1 MRKAGMV
8 LVIVALFCA
17 LAFAQ
22 NGGYVALNNELYVN
36 SASIFKISS
45 SGEIA
50 FVKQLQTGGGGG
62 GAISFGQPQVA
73 FENQG
78 PCLFVADTQGSDIAS
93 FKAPGLEQV
102 HPNFSDPSLQ
112 GRDGIALAVDPA
124 GKFLYTAWDQSENLA
139 VLGIAPDC
147 SLSLLSTTAG
157 RSDVIDGLTVTHNGK
172 VVVASY
178 PNSGVVQAYKASSIG
193 RLTPL
198 GPALT
203 FANVIPGCASAGSCE
218 PTAGDVT
225 DDGVYWVWGNFAIE
239 PSTLTATLTPN
250 GFTNPAMQTYPDSVL
265 YFATSP
271 RFSPAAAQ
279 TDRGNLYVGA
289 NADYGPF
296 LPGGIIVT
304 SFDQG
309 SITYESEAVNTVD
322 LFAGGV
328 QTVGIKGTGSPI
340 VTTGYD
346 ISGANTLYSYTVDRT
361 ALRQAAALPNPGWG
375 GDAFS
380 LAAAPGRP

>member
-22 NGGYVALNNELYVN
+22 NAGYVALNNELYVN
-36 SASIFKISS
+36 SASTFKISP
-45 SGEIA
+45 SGEIT
-50 FVKQLQTGGGGG
+50 FLKQLQTGGGG
-62 GAISFGQPQVA
+62 GAISFGQPQIAV
-73 FENQG
+73 ENHG
-78 PCLFVADTQGSDIAS
+78 ACLFVVDTEGSDIAS
-93 FKAPGLEQV
+93 FRGPSLEQV
-102 HPNFSDPSLQ
+102 HPNFTNPSLL

-124 GKFLYTAWDQSENLA
+124 GKFLYTAWDQSKNLA
-139 VLGIAPDC
+139 VLGISTDC

-157 RSDVIDGLTVTHNGK
+157 RSDTADGLTVTHDGK
-172 VVVASY
+172 IVVVTY
-178 PNSGVVQAYKASSIG
+178 PNSGVVQAYRTSSTG
-193 RLTPL
+193 TLTPL

-203 FANVIPGCASAGSCE
+203 FASVIPSCASAGSCE

-225 DDGVYWVWGNFAIE
+225 DDGVYWVWGNFVIE
-239 PSTLTATLTPN
+239 PSSLSATLTPN
-250 GFTNPAMQTYPDSVL
+250 GFTNAALQTYPDSVL

-271 RFSPAAAQ
+271 RFSPAAAE
-279 TDRGNLYVGA
+279 TDRGNLYLGA

-296 LPGGIIVT
+296 FPGGIIVT
-304 SFDQG
+304 SFDHG
-309 SITYESEAVNTVD
+309 ATTYESEAVNTVD

-346 ISGANTLYSYTVDRT
+346 LSGENTLYSYTVDGT
-361 ALRQAAALPNPGWG
+361 TLTQAAALPNPGWG
-375 GDAFS
+375 GPALS
-380 LAAAPGRP
+380 VAAAPGRP